1 MENICKA
8 NEIRSIAFAFQ
19 SVGLQSESNFGGR
32 AMTSILLA
40 VLSTICTGMSN
51 YVKAKLPFIVE
62 AAMVVLC
69 FASIVGRYCIV
80 L

>member
-1 MENICKA
+1 
-8 NEIRSIAFAFQ
+8 
-19 SVGLQSESNFGGR
+19 
-32 AMTSILLA
+32 MTSILLA